1 MKWRMNRERGGKKRA
16 RLKTEICNMA
26 SLERKEMR
34 KEIGSEGLKRDRTSN
49 TT

>member
-1 MKWRMNRERGGKKRA
+1 MENEQRERGEKKTQV
-16 RLKTEICNMA
+16 KTEICNMA